1 MSLTSKETDS
11 NLLFLETS
19 PYLLQHADNPVH
31 WQPWSDTSLQKA
43 RDTNK
48 PILLSIGYSACHWC
62 HVMAH
67 ESFENPECAEV
78 MNQNFLNIKVDREER
93 PDLDKVYQLAHQ
105 LMTQQSG
112 GWPLTVFL
120 DPHSLAPFFSG
131 TYFPPAPRYQL
142 PGFTDLLVRIATAF
156 EDQTETLGKQG
167 KELTAVLK
175 RINQLDQLEAKHP
188 DGEIIS
194 LTSQALE
201 AQYDQKSGGFG
212 GAPKFPMPSRIRYLM
227 EQFRYTKLRG
237 DKGPKILD
245 KVMQTLTR
253 IARGGIYD
261 QLAGGFYRYT
271 VDGEWTIPHF
281 EKMLYDN
288 GELLML
294 FSDALQF
301 GPDALFSDVVR
312 DTADWM
318 IRDMQSPE
326 GAYYSAMDADSEGQE
341 GVYYIWLRHKVKAL
355 LNADEYALI
364 ETLYG
369 LDKPANFEHQ
379 WVLKRSDAWRSV
391 IDRLGMDA
399 EEAVQ
404 IFRSAK
410 IKLLAERMHR
420 VPPAT
425 DIKILASWNG
435 LAIKGMLQAHQQL
448 GEESWLQ
455 SALAALDF
463 AQRELWDKRE
473 QRLYSTWAQGKTK
486 HLAYLDDYAN
496 LMDACLTAMATRW
509 RDNDVD
515 FVRRLAEKAISL
527 FFDKDNGG
535 FFFTAHD
542 HESLIYRPKPTSD
555 EAVSPGNA
563 TMVQVLITLGH
574 LFVKPRY
581 LELAEQTL
589 NWAKPAIEQS
599 PAGHVSFVSALQNW
613 ISPPELILIRG
624 PSADSERWLGVCRS
638 VYAPDRKAFFIPYE
652 DNNKHIPGQLPK
664 LVSMEQQSRSTA
676 YICQG
681 LSCSLPITS
690 IDALASAL
698 AN

>member
-1 MSLTSKETDS
+1 V
-11 NLLFLETS
+11 N
-19 PYLLQHADNPVH
+19 
-31 WQPWSDTSLQKA
+31 WQPWSDASLLNA
-43 RDTNK
+43 REANK

-67 ESFENPECAEV
+67 ESFENPDCADV
-78 MNQNFLNIKVDREER
+78 MNQNFVNIKVDREER

-142 PGFTDLLVRIATAF
+142 PGFTDLLVRIASAF
-156 EDQTETLGKQG
+156 KADTETLGKQG
-167 KELTAVLK
+167 KELTAVLQ
-175 RINQLDQLEAKHP
+175 RINQLDQLEVKHP
-188 DGEIIS
+188 DGDIIS

-201 AQYDQKSGGFG
+201 SQYDQKFGGFG

-237 DKGPKILD
+237 DRSSNILD

-271 VDGEWTIPHF
+271 VDGEWTVPHF

-301 GPDALFSDVVR
+301 GPDALFSDVVS
-312 DTADWM
+312 DTADWL

-326 GAYYSAMDADSEGQE
+326 GAYYSAIDADSEGQE
-341 GVYYIWLRHKVKAL
+341 GLYYIWLKHKVKAL

-369 LDKPANFEHQ
+369 LDKPANFERH
-379 WVLKRSDAWRSV
+379 WVLKRTDAWRSV
-391 IDRLGMDA
+391 IDRLGLESEQA
-399 EEAVQ
+399 IQV
-404 IFRSAK
+404 FRSAK
-410 IKLLAERMHR
+410 NKMFVERSGR

-425 DIKILASWNG
+425 DIKVLASWNG
-435 LAIKGMLQAHQQL
+435 LAIKGMLRAYQQL
-448 GEESWLQ
+448 REENWLH
-455 SALAALDF
+455 SAFAALDF
-463 AQRELWDKRE
+463 AQQELWDE
-473 QRLYSTWAQGKTK
+473 GQQRLYATWARGEAK
-486 HLAYLDDYAN
+486 HLGYLDDYAN

-509 RDNDVD
+509 RDKDVK
-515 FVRRLAEKAISL
+515 FVHKLAETVINL
-527 FFDKDNGG
+527 FFDEENGG

-574 LFVKPRY
+574 LFVNPRF
-581 LELAEQTL
+581 LEIAEQTL

-599 PAGHVSFVSALQNW
+599 PAGHVSFASALQNW
-613 ISPPELILIRG
+613 VSPPELILIRG
-624 PSADSERWLGVCRS
+624 PSTDRELWLNECRA
-638 VYAPDRKAFFIPYE
+638 VYAPDRKAFFITYE
-652 DNNKHIPGQLPK
+652 DSRHIPDQLPK
-664 LVSMEQQSRSTA
+664 LASLEQQSRSTA

-690 IDALASAL
+690 IDELITALAR
-698 AN
+698 